1 MHLGVDFLGGS
12 AILFPVMRD
21 TFDNLSCEEVFEL
34 NAVCDEWQNDAIEA
48 QEKELA
54 ERKAAAEMFW
64 FSQKRR
70 QQGDWG

>member
-34 NAVCDEWQNDAIEA
+34 NAVCDKWQNDAIEA
-48 QEKELA
+48 QEQELA
-54 ERKAAAEMFW
+54 KRKAAAEMFW
-64 FSQKRR
+64 FIQKRR